1 VRFRRP
7 TVCALAAC
15 VLAGAETARAALTP
29 WDDLVNDSWITFN
42 PSAPS
47 MTMTPVNTA
56 APYDV
61 GFDQAAS
68 GNKARGMNAL
78 KFSYGGAN
86 QGHLVTDLLAGSFT
100 VQNTGNSRTFTD
112 LVLVVV
118 IDAPALP
125 DDFALSLNVIGG
137 APWPFDPDQHFTHYD
152 HPAYDTGRPS
162 GYYSITSPPG
172 EPVAYDFA
180 SGMLTVWAAQDVD
193 LGPNG
198 GTVGFDYA
206 FENLPGRAVFSVYG
220 LDETVGWIYHTNRGL
235 QDVNNPSKPVSTFE
249 VLPEPATLALAA
261 AGAALALGR
270 KRWRPGLR
278 P

>member
-1 VRFRRP
+1 MNKKRRRRLRP
-7 TVCALAAC
+7 HLKVWLE
-15 VLAGAETARAALTP
+15 AGGKPVFGDGKLTWLEVIAETGSLR
-29 WDDLVNDSWITFN
+29 
-42 PSAPS
+42 
-47 MTMTPVNTA
+47 
-56 APYDV
+56 
-61 GFDQAAS
+61 QAAADLGMS
-68 GNKARGMNAL
+68 YRGLWHRLRVMEERFGAR
-78 KFSYGGAN
+78 
-86 QGHLVTDLLAGSFT
+86 LVTRR
-100 VQNTGNSRTFTD
+100 TGGPGGGGMTLT
-112 LVLVVV
+112 
-118 IDAPALP
+118 